1 MSYIDNSES
10 FCVKYF
16 RKSFSNI
23 MMILIAYL
31 RTSCESCLDLKM
43 LIYLT
48 SVQDI
53 VRNTT
58 FLAVEEYIFS
68 RKSKIPIFPTGKV
81 FFVHNIKDHLSI
93 KTRSGVII
101 YVTFEYEYC
110 GKSGH
115 MTMDIFRLLY
125 SILIFKVVAQK
136 YRSHESNP

>member
-1 MSYIDNSES
+1 MSYIDNIES
-10 FCVKYF
+10 FCLKYY

-48 SVQDI
+48 SVRDI
-53 VRNTT
+53 VRNTN
-58 FLAVEEYIFS
+58 FLAVDEYIFS

-81 FFVHNIKDHLSI
+81 FFVHNIKDHPSI

-101 YVTFEYEYC
+101 YVAFDTDEHYKRTCNYIFLEE
-110 GKSGH
+110 KS
-115 MTMDIFRLLY
+115 L
-125 SILIFKVVAQK
+125 K
-136 YRSHESNP
+136 YWCLVIN